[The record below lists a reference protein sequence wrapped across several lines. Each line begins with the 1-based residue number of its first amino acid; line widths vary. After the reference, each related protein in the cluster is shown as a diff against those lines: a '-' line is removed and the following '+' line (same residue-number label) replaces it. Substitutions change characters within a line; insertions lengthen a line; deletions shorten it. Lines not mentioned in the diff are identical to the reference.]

1 MLANAGISVRN
12 RVVGF
17 ESSKVTSF
25 LNVPWM
31 SVPLDV
37 ISSTLPVFTCCR
49 KNGLYGTRTR
59 DAGSIALLVTNR
71 SSASSA
77 TKKMTQRRE
86 NGNQGRRGGGEISL
100 CSRRSRGAIVRLAE
114 PSL

>member
-25 LNVPWM
+25 SNVPWM

-37 ISSTLPVFTCCR
+37 ISSTLPFLTCSR
-49 KNGLYGTRTR
+49 KSGLYGTRTR
-59 DAGSIALLVTNR
+59 DSGPIAGR
-71 SSASSA
+71 
-77 TKKMTQRRE
+77 
-86 NGNQGRRGGGEISL
+86 
-100 CSRRSRGAIVRLAE
+100 
-114 PSL
+114 

>member
-1 MLANAGISVRN
+1 MLAKAGISVRN

-37 ISSTLPVFTCCR
+37 ISSTLRVSTCCR

-59 DAGSIALLVTNR
+59 DSGPIARLLMNR
-71 SSASSA
+71 LSASSA
-77 TKKMTQRRE
+77 TKKTIQRGESR
-86 NGNQGRRGGGEISL
+86 NLGR
-100 CSRRSRGAIVRLAE
+100 
-114 PSL
+114 